1 PRRRLAGAG
10 FASVSVLQPN
20 DSSSAPATFAIS
32 PPSITSLSPP
42 SAPAG
47 SGPLT
52 LNILGSNFAPG
63 STQTVTAAAP
73 QPQVQFGTTLLPAV
87 FVNSGSLTV
96 QIPGSLLT
104 TPATIPVTVINP
116 GGSTSNSANFTVTNS
131 LTIVSTSLP
140 GGTQGAA
147 YTAHVAASGGY
158 GAYTWSASGLPGG
171 LSITAS
177 TGDISG

>member
-1 PRRRLAGAG
+1 SDFWGNSVSTAVTVQVVGAATITSLLPNSAPAGSGTVQIAINGTNFVSPQTPAGGSQALWKFNTVVTTLSTTFVSDKQLLAFIPGSLLAAAG
-10 FASVSVLQPN
+10 FAAVSVLQPN
-20 DSSSAPATFAIS
+20 DSTSAPATFAIS

-63 STQTVTAAAP
+63 STQTVTAPAP

-96 QIPGSLLT
+96 
-104 TPATIPVTVINP
+104 
-116 GGSTSNSANFTVTNS
+116 
-131 LTIVSTSLP
+131 
-140 GGTQGAA
+140 
-147 YTAHVAASGGY
+147 
-158 GAYTWSASGLPGG
+158 
-171 LSITAS
+171 
-177 TGDISG
+177 